1 LIEQKVDH
9 ISQATNSDVQELQQ
23 EIKLLFNYLID
34 LVRLQSTKLSKL
46 EKDLDDFRKDKQKS
60 DKRISKLEETIK
72 SSAKCVLIGD
82 LLVRLVTVCQQ

>member
-23 EIKLLFNYLID
+23 EIKLLFNHLMD

-60 DKRISKLEETIK
+60 DERISKLEETIK
-72 SSAKCVLIGD
+72 SSAKRVLIGD